1 MLHDTPEVNERR
13 HQILEAAM
21 QVFSRKGY
29 QKATNKD
36 IADAAGGISPGL
48 IYHYF
53 KDKED
58 LFFSIVRERASVIQ
72 LADHP
77 EQFMDL
83 PLRDALTT
91 LGRTYLQMISS
102 PQNLAFFRIVLS
114 EALRFPQISETFYRV
129 LLGRV
134 FQIFV
139 RYFQHQIDIGHMK
152 PCDPTIA
159 VRSFIGMFIAHIIM
173 RDLFLQPEAQA
184 ISNETVVA
192 QAVNTFLYG
201 LELTSG

>member
-58 LFFSIVRERASVIQ
+58 LFFSIIRERASVIQ

-139 RYFQHQIDIGHMK
+139 RYFQHQIDIGRMK

-173 RDLFLQPEAQA
+173 RDLFQQPEAQA

-192 QAVNTFLYG
+192 QAVDTFLSG